1 MNKRNNSVGQ
11 IWNIKIKTR
20 CSFGKQKTL
29 DFIWNV
35 RLEHD
40 ALLANEKQILT
51 QDLTYSKFDSVKK
64 ELTGNFI
71 KSMFKNMKDY

>member
-11 IWNIKIKTR
+11 IWNVKIKTR
-20 CSFGKQKTL
+20 CSFGKQKTK

-40 ALLANEKQILT
+40 DPLANEKQILT
-51 QDLTYSKFDSVKK
+51 QPITYSKFDSVKR
-64 ELTGNFI
+64 ELTWNFI